1 MHDTG
6 ADHATDATGAPADP
20 AALTRHLESRYH
32 ARYREALPA
41 LIERARRVEMVHAG
55 VAGVPAGL
63 GDLLETLGTRLSARM
78 SHAEEVTFPAIRAG
92 RPLDAQEAG
101 ALRAGHAAGAGAL
114 AEMRRLTGDIT
125 LPPGACR
132 TWTAL
137 YDGLRDLASDLEA
150 QRRLEEGRLL
160 AAGQADAA
168 PKLHRGCACHG

>member
-1 MHDTG
+1 MQDTG
-6 ADHATDATGAPADP
+6 TDHGTDAAGAPAEP

-32 ARYREALPA
+32 TRYREALPA

-63 GDLLETLGTRLSARM
+63 GDLLEALGARLSARM
-78 SHAEEVTFPAIRAG
+78 AHAEETTFPAIRAG

-101 ALRAGHAAGAGAL
+101 ALRAEHAAGAGAL

-137 YDGLRDLASDLEA
+137 YEGLRGLASDLEA
-150 QRRLEEGRLL
+150 QARLEEGRLL
-160 AAGQADAA
+160 AAGPADAV
-168 PKLHRGCACHG
+168 PGLHKGCACHG